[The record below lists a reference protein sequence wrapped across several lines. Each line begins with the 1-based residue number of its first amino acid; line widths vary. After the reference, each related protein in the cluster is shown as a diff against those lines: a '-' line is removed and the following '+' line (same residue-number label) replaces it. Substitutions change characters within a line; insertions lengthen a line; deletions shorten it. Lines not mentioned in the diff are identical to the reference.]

1 MKRVPNFYPGPG
13 ALPLEAIEYA
23 QQELVDFQG
32 TGMSLLEMSHRS
44 TAYQEVHDEAF
55 ALLRELMALPDNY
68 HIMFLQGGAS
78 LQFAMLPM
86 NLLAGGK
93 VADYIDTGVWSTRA
107 ITEAK
112 IVGKANVI
120 ASSKDDNYN
129 HVPKNLPFTP
139 GAAYVHLT
147 SNNTIMG
154 TQWFKYPDT
163 GDVPLI
169 GDMSSDILCRKVD
182 PTQFGVIYA
191 GAHKNLGPSGTTIVM
206 MRDDVL
212 AKCDPSLPP
221 LLKYSTHVEHQSMFN
236 TPVTF
241 SIYMVRNV
249 LRHLK
254 ETGGVEAMEKMN
266 FAKGELFYNF
276 LDNSG
281 GYYTCPIAKEDR
293 SIMNIVFNMPTTEL
307 ENKFVAEAIKNDVI
321 GLKNLPQR
329 GHLRISLYNSVS
341 LESVRKVLEF
351 MKEFQRVNG

>member
-1 MKRVPNFYPGPG
+1 MKRVHNFYPGPG
-13 ALPLEAIEYA
+13 ALPREAIEYA
-23 QQELVDFQG
+23 QNELVDFQG
-32 TGMSLLEMSHRS
+32 TGMSLLETSHRS
-44 TAYQEVHDEAF
+44 VAYREVHDEAF
-55 ALLRELMALPDNY
+55 ALLRELMELPENY

-93 VADYIDTGVWSTRA
+93 SADYIDTGVWSTRA

-112 IVGKANVI
+112 IVGQANVI
-120 ASSKDDNYN
+120 ASSKDDNYGYI
-129 HVPKNLPFTP
+129 PTELPFNP
-139 GAAYVHLT
+139 DAAYVHLT
-147 SNNTIMG
+147 SNNTVMG
-154 TQWFKYPDT
+154 TQWFEYPDT

-206 MRDDVL
+206 MRDDVP
-212 AKCDPSLPP
+212 AKCAPSLPT
-221 LLKYSTHVEHQSMFN
+221 LLKYSTHIEHQSMFN

-241 SIYMVRNV
+241 TIYMVRNV

-254 ETGGVEAMEKMN
+254 ANGGIAAMEKQN
-266 FAKGELFYNF
+266 FAKGGLFYDF
-276 LDNSG
+276 LDDSG
-281 GYYTCPIAKEDR
+281 GYFTCPIDKKDR
-293 SIMNIVFNMPTTEL
+293 SIMNVAFNIADAEL
-307 ENKFVAEAIKNDVI
+307 EGRFVAEAIKNDFI

-329 GHLRISLYNSVS
+329 GGLRLSMYNSVGIDS
-341 LESVRKVLEF
+341 IRTLIEF